1 MYYSIIYNDEFNVIL
16 QIVVLLFE
24 FSDLIVILNIKIKK

>member
-24 FSDLIVILNIKIKK
+24 FSDIIVILNIK